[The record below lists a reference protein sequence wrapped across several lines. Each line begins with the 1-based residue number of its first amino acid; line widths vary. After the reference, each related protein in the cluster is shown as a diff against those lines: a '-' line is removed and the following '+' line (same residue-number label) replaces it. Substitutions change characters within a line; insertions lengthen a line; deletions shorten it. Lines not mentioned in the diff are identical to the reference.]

1 MDRRLL
7 DILCC
12 PATRQPLECL
22 SGRGLERVNA
32 AIAQG
37 TIHTID
43 EQPYRQPLEAA
54 LITRDHKLL
63 YPIRDGIPVLL
74 PEQAISATQIP
85 DLPA

>member
-1 MDRRLL
+1 MDRRFLN
-7 DILCC
+7 ILCC
-12 PATRQPLECL
+12 PATRQPLEVV
-22 SGRGLERVNA
+22 SGRVLDAVNA

-37 TIHTID
+37 AIHTVD

-63 YPIRDGIPVLL
+63 YPIQDGIPVLL
-74 PEQAISATQIP
+74 AEQAISATQIP